1 MLRAT
6 QIYTREFDRVF
17 FSLSASLRS
26 RIDSKISDV
35 ALHLETYPHIRLQGR
50 DEFKLRI
57 GEYRVIYEF
66 DITKNE
72 LSLLAMGHRRD
83 VYR

>member
-6 QIYTREFDRVF
+6 QIFTREFDRVF
-17 FSLSASLRS
+17 FTLSPSLRS
-26 RIDSKISDV
+26 RIGSKISDV
-35 ALHLETYPHIRLQGR
+35 ALRLETYPHIRLQGR

-66 DITKNE
+66 DVTKNE
-72 LSLLAMGHRRD
+72 LFLLAMGHRRD

>member
-17 FSLSASLRS
+17 FTLPASIRS
-26 RIDSKISDV
+26 RIECKIAEIAVS
-35 ALHLETYPHIRLQGR
+35 LESYPHARLQGR
-50 DEFKLRI
+50 GEFKLRI
-57 GEYRVIYEF
+57 GDYRVIYDF
-66 DITKNE
+66 DARKNE
-72 LSLLAMGHRRD
+72 LFLLAMGHRRE